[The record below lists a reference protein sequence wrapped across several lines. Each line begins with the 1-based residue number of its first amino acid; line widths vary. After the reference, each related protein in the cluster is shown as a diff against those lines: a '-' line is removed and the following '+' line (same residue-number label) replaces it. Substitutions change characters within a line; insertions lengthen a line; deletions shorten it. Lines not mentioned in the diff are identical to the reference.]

1 MESTLEAAESSG
13 VSSVEVFSED
23 DAYGMEL

>member
-1 MESTLEAAESSG
+1 MESTLEAVESSG